1 MVFTDPEAYQPMMKF
16 FDIAAPWVSQDAPG
30 LKEASLTFFK
40 QNVLKSALAKLFFLL
55 SDGASVNIGAELKLI
70 RLFQEED
77 NRWV

>member
-40 QNVLKSALAKLFFLL
+40 QNVLKSALAKLFFF
-55 SDGASVNIGAELKLI
+55 VV
-70 RLFQEED
+70 
-77 NRWV
+77 RWCICKHRCRVEIDQTVSGRR